1 MQVISTISRCYP
13 PFVFILFTIYIY
25 SQCPGIFCKFTSIT
39 STSKELVWLVCNELD
54 FDTATKL
61 PQVSLCLFSLF
72 VQQRRATW
80 NFHWPGLSVSVP
92 WDGKPHI
99 LERRGRVNSSSTS
112 IITIGSVFIL
122 LSVSVSWSLCFCEN
136 IFNRNLD
143 LGSLEK
149 NVENQPKF
157 FANSMKVPLFLS
169 QYTYFWY
176 YETNASM
183 SKACLARGSLRL
195 TTRSRCSP
203 PICSTKPRWTF
214 SPPWSNLDISFRW
227 YTWAAMLR
235 IFACLHSTMRGLML
249 RFQSKQF
256 FKESAPYIL
265 CCWRW
270 AQAFKEGEVMIG
282 NWFEHMKEVKK
293 DEQWLLVMF
302 FFSSLSAMRHF
313 RRILLWCI
321 ILRWIALTL

>member
-1 MQVISTISRCYP
+1 MSRYFLQVYLNHFHIKGAGVAGLQWAWLWYRHQAASGLSLS
-13 PFVFILFTIYIY
+13 LF
-25 SQCPGIFCKFTSIT
+25 
-39 STSKELVWLVCNELD
+39 LVWS
-54 FDTATKL
+54 TKENDL
-61 PQVSLCLFSLF
+61 KFSLTRF
-72 VQQRRATW
+72 IGFRSLRWKASDIGTTRT
-80 NFHWPGLSVSVP
+80 GEL
-92 WDGKPHI
+92 I
-99 LERRGRVNSSSTS
+99 LHLYHHN
-112 IITIGSVFIL
+112 
-122 LSVSVSWSLCFCEN
+122 WSLSCFPKNIFPYFLFLGCFCEN
-136 IFNRNLD
+136 VFNRNLD

-157 FANSMKVPLFLS
+157 FANSMKVPFFLS
-169 QYTYFWY
+169 QYKTLLFLILCNKCQHV
-176 YETNASM
+176 ESLPCPRFIKTHHPISM
-183 SKACLARGSLRL
+183 LPPDLLNKAKVDIFA
-195 TTRSRCSP
+195 T
-203 PICSTKPRWTF
+203 
-214 SPPWSNLDISFRW
+214 LDISFRW

-256 FKESAPYIL
+256 FKKSAPYIL
-265 CCWRW
+265 CSRW